1 MSQVDVLE
9 KELNLPANQL
19 LALFNKVV
27 RKLSNELRR
36 VEEGA
41 VKAELLSAED
51 QAGEKVQLQAPVEK
65 TLMEDLE
72 ESAQN
77 EPRESTNPA
86 LAKYEVAGSDK
97 EWAKTLSNVKDV
109 GSVSIQANA
118 SSRKKKTSGPRTP
131 AKKSKKRK

>member
-1 MSQVDVLE
+1 LE

-19 LALFNKVV
+19 LALFHKVV

-36 VEEGA
+36 VEESA
-41 VKAELLSAED
+41 VKAELRSAED

-65 TLMEDLE
+65 TLAEDLE

-77 EPRESTNPA
+77 EPRQSTSTNRA
-86 LAKYEVAGSDK
+86 LAKYEVAGSDR
-97 EWAKTLSNVKDV
+97 EWAKTLSNVRDV
-109 GSVSIQANA
+109 GSVSIQANE
-118 SSRKKKTSGPRTP
+118 SSRKKKSSLASTL